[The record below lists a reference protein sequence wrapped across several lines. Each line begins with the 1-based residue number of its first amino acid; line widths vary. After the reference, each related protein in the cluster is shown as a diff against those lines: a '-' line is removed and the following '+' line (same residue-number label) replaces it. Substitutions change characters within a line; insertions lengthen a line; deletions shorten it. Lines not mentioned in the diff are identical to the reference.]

1 MLLSTTL
8 ICFRPRG
15 ARGVGLCSLRR
26 RLRHLRQTN
35 GAAVGQ
41 LQERRRL
48 QYLLREEQRSASAT
62 SSSSGGA
69 SAPGV
74 AAAQLRALELLP
86 RNDALEAAIA
96 LCISENRDARTD
108 LELVRRLV
116 NSTLLSFASPVSR
129 RWDPY
134 DVKPQVFAL
143 DNYIAL
149 PVFTSLEYLRLFCQ
163 RFGFAVRDPSGVLWA
178 SGSSTTASAG
188 GEAPIMGLLPDTL
201 LQSEWWQ
208 QRHAQRQAR
217 PPTEVTMQE
226 RDDAADGSA
235 WQGGQPA
242 HEREAKAVPEDGT
255 DAHMPGSA
263 CVALKAAEL
272 TAPDFSPGSDAA
284 QAALPTPLDG
294 TPINVDA
301 LFDAMLMDGLV
312 EKERGT
318 SSASSERCRVAPAK
332 KAVRTRARKRSRGA
346 ASKVRGIRRRVA
358 SSRHHRFLR
367 ERHTGRRQGTAGAA
381 RAIASREESV
391 AGAAS
396 AKAAADEA
404 KAAADEAKAAYWESV
419 AQTSPFQIKQATPLP
434 MFGPFLHPFLIGY
447 FADVSTLLHNA
458 SIVPEKVDIVL
469 NPASPLEFVLSRAA
483 TDRVLHKE
491 QLLHQAYLKVEKE
504 LQREFSA
511 FFAACCPEVIS
522 ASSACVPLP
531 MNVDEVDAA
540 WQASQRPVNNGRRSC
555 TSAASSPNELQAYR
569 ERTRLLREAEYRN
582 GVTYELVLL
591 IQSTSLEETFTKIQQ
606 AKHQSALMGHTNLD
620 VLPEIAAAPHVREMA
635 HHFYDG
641 ASEREKRLMQR
652 EIAAQY
658 ERSLGDKSLGDGA
671 AESDSVAAAQVSGH
685 MGVFVRRG
693 APRTINVAQSAD
705 SYFHVP
711 TNAYTEAHAV
721 FTEDLKVNRGQ

>member
-8 ICFRPRG
+8 MCFRPRG
-15 ARGVGLCSLRR
+15 TRGAGFCSLRR
-26 RLRHLRQTN
+26 RLRRLRQTN
-35 GAAVGQ
+35 RAAMEQ

-48 QYLLREEQRSASAT
+48 QHLLREEQRSASAT

-108 LELVRRLV
+108 LELVRHLV
-116 NSTLLSFASPVSR
+116 NSTLLSFASPVCR

-188 GEAPIMGLLPDTL
+188 GQAPIMGLLPDTL

-208 QRHAQRQAR
+208 QRHAQQEAR

-226 RDDAADGSA
+226 RDDAPDGLAS
-235 WQGGQPA
+235 QGGQPA
-242 HEREAKAVPEDGT
+242 QEREAKAVPEDGT
-255 DAHMPGSA
+255 EAHMPGSA

-272 TAPDFSPGSDAA
+272 TVPNFAPGSDAA
-284 QAALPTPLDG
+284 QAAPPTPLDG
-294 TPINVDA
+294 TPINADA
-301 LFDAMLMDGLV
+301 LFDTMLMDGLV
-312 EKERGT
+312 EKELDT
-318 SSASSERCRVAPAK
+318 SSAPSERRRVAPAK
-332 KAVRTRARKRSRGA
+332 KAVRTRARKRSHGS

-358 SSRHHRFLR
+358 SSSHHRVLR
-367 ERHTGRRQGTAGAA
+367 ERHTGRRQRTAGAA
-381 RAIASREESV
+381 TAAASREESV

-404 KAAADEAKAAYWESV
+404 KAAYWESV
-419 AQTSPFQIKQATPLP
+419 SQTSPFQLKQATPLP

-531 MNVDEVDAA
+531 MNADEVDAA

-555 TSAASSPNELQAYR
+555 KSAASSPNELQAYR

-606 AKHQSALMGHTNLD
+606 AKHQSALMGHANLD

-641 ASEREKRLMQR
+641 ASEQEKRLMQR
-652 EIAAQY
+652 AIAAQH
-658 ERSLGDKSLGDGA
+658 ERSLGGKSLGDGA
-671 AESDSVAAAQVSGH
+671 AESDSVAAALVSGH

-693 APRTINVAQSAD
+693 EPRTINVAQSAD

>member
-8 ICFRPRG
+8 VCFRPVAARG
-15 ARGVGLCSLRR
+15 ARFYSLRR
-26 RLRHLRQTN
+26 RLQHLRQTN
-35 GAAVGQ
+35 RAAVEQ

-48 QYLLREEQRSASAT
+48 QHLLREEQRSASAT
-62 SSSSGGA
+62 NSSGDA

-108 LELVRRLV
+108 LELVQRLV
-116 NSTLLSFASPVSR
+116 NSTLLSFASPVCR

-188 GEAPIMGLLPDTL
+188 GEVPIMGLLPETL

-208 QRHAQRQAR
+208 QRHARQQAQ
-217 PPTEVTMQE
+217 PPTEVKMQE
-226 RDDAADGSA
+226 KVDADGSA
-235 WQGGQPA
+235 SQGGRPA
-242 HEREAKAVPEDGT
+242 GEGEAKAAPEDGT
-255 DAHMPGSA
+255 EAHMSGRA
-263 CVALKAAEL
+263 CMALKATEL

-284 QAALPTPLDG
+284 QIALPTPLDD
-294 TPINVDA
+294 TPINADA
-301 LFDAMLMDGLV
+301 LFNTMLMDGL
-312 EKERGT
+312 EEERGT
-318 SSASSERCRVAPAK
+318 SSVSSERCRVSPAK
-332 KAVRTRARKRSRGA
+332 KAVRTRARKRSCGV
-346 ASKVRGIRRRVA
+346 ASKVRGIGRRAA
-358 SSRHHRFLR
+358 SSRHHCVLR
-367 ERHTGRRQGTAGAA
+367 ERHAGRRQGTAGAA
-381 RAIASREESV
+381 RASVSREENV

-396 AKAAADEA
+396 AKTAAE
-404 KAAADEAKAAYWESV
+404 EAKAAYWESV
-419 AQTSPFQIKQATPLP
+419 ANTSPFQLKQATPLP
-434 MFGPFLHPFLIGY
+434 MFGPFLQPFLIGY

-483 TDRVLHKE
+483 TDRVLRKE

-531 MNVDEVDAA
+531 MNADEVDAA
-540 WQASQRPVNNGRRSC
+540 WQASQRPVHNGRRSRKS
-555 TSAASSPNELQAYR
+555 TASSPNELQAYR

-591 IQSTSLEETFTKIQQ
+591 IQSTSLENTFTKIQQ
-606 AKHQSALMGHTNLD
+606 AKHRSVLMGHAHLD

-635 HHFYDG
+635 QHFYDG
-641 ASEREKRLMQR
+641 ASEREKRLMQQA
-652 EIAAQY
+652 ITAQW
-658 ERSLGDKSLGDGA
+658 ERSVGDKSLGDGA
-671 AESDSVAAAQVSGH
+671 AESDRVAAAQVSGH

-693 APRTINVAQSAD
+693 APCTINVAQPAD